1 MRQNEISPKTGKQS
15 HNFKKMSNTN
25 SRKSL
30 SIKPAEGEDIMKATG
45 IVRRIDD
52 LGRIVIP
59 KEIRKTLKVKEGMPL
74 EIYTDK
80 EGGIILRKF
89 LPFSEMS
96 SLSEEFAQCVAQQMG
111 NAVFVTD
118 REKVVAAVGYTGEDI
133 VGEPISHIL
142 ENILDDRDE
151 RLPLSERNR
160 FIPVIH
166 GMEEHEQICQ
176 AIRSNGQIIGAIII
190 QAKDRKQRLG
200 ESEKKI
206 ALVAAEFLGKQVSV

>member
-1 MRQNEISPKTGKQS
+1 
-15 HNFKKMSNTN
+15 
-25 SRKSL
+25 
-30 SIKPAEGEDIMKATG
+30 MKATG

-118 REKVVAAVGYTGEDI
+118 REKVVAAAGYTGEDI

-176 AIRSNGQIIGAIII
+176 VIRSNGQIIGAIII
-190 QAKDRKQRLG
+190 QARDMRKTLLNFVIPQRYGSKTPKGINIAMLP
-200 ESEKKI
+200 KI
-206 ALVAAEFLGKQVSV
+206 CTSQKSRRYLMLMFSKRFRTSQNGTSSA

>member
-1 MRQNEISPKTGKQS
+1 
-15 HNFKKMSNTN
+15 
-25 SRKSL
+25 
-30 SIKPAEGEDIMKATG
+30 MKATG

-118 REKVVAAVGYTGEDI
+118 REKVVAAAGYTGEDI

-176 AIRSNGQIIGAIII
+176 AIRSNGQIIGAIINR
-190 QAKDRKQRLG
+190 Q
-200 ESEKKI
+200 KI
-206 ALVAAEFLGKQVSV
+206 ENNDWGNRRRRSPLWRRNFWENR

>member
-1 MRQNEISPKTGKQS
+1 
-15 HNFKKMSNTN
+15 
-25 SRKSL
+25 
-30 SIKPAEGEDIMKATG
+30 MKATG

-118 REKVVAAVGYTGEDI
+118 REKVVAAAGYTGEDI

-160 FIPVIH
+160 FIPVFH

-190 QAKDRKQRLG
+190 QAKDRKHRLG

>member
-1 MRQNEISPKTGKQS
+1 
-15 HNFKKMSNTN
+15 
-25 SRKSL
+25 
-30 SIKPAEGEDIMKATG
+30 MKATG

-59 KEIRKTLKVKEGMPL
+59 KEIRRTLKVKEGMPL

-118 REKVVAAVGYTGEDI
+118 REKVVAVAGYTGEDI

-206 ALVAAEFLGKQVSV
+206 ALVAAEFFGKQVSV

>member
-1 MRQNEISPKTGKQS
+1 
-15 HNFKKMSNTN
+15 
-25 SRKSL
+25 
-30 SIKPAEGEDIMKATG
+30 MKATG

-118 REKVVAAVGYTGEDI
+118 REKVVAAAGYTGEDI

-151 RLPLSERNR
+151 RLPLSERNLLYS
-160 FIPVIH
+160 
-166 GMEEHEQICQ
+166 GN
-176 AIRSNGQIIGAIII
+176 SWNG
-190 QAKDRKQRLG
+190 RT
-200 ESEKKI
+200 
-206 ALVAAEFLGKQVSV
+206 

>member
-1 MRQNEISPKTGKQS
+1 
-15 HNFKKMSNTN
+15 
-25 SRKSL
+25 
-30 SIKPAEGEDIMKATG
+30 MKATG

-96 SLSEEFAQCVAQQMG
+96 SLSEEFALCVAQQMG

>member
-1 MRQNEISPKTGKQS
+1 
-15 HNFKKMSNTN
+15 
-25 SRKSL
+25 
-30 SIKPAEGEDIMKATG
+30 
-45 IVRRIDD
+45 
-52 LGRIVIP
+52 
-59 KEIRKTLKVKEGMPL
+59 MPL

-118 REKVVAAVGYTGEDI
+118 REKVVAAAGYTGEDI

-166 GMEEHEQICQ
+166 GMEEHEQICRNPKQWTDNWSDYYTGKRQKTTTGGIGEEDRPCGGGIFGKTGECVINSSLPQ
-176 AIRSNGQIIGAIII
+176 ANRRAPKREDTVN
-190 QAKDRKQRLG
+190 
-200 ESEKKI
+200 
-206 ALVAAEFLGKQVSV
+206 

>member
-1 MRQNEISPKTGKQS
+1 
-15 HNFKKMSNTN
+15 
-25 SRKSL
+25 
-30 SIKPAEGEDIMKATG
+30 MKATG

-118 REKVVAAVGYTGEDI
+118 RESCCCCRIHRRGYCRRTNQ
-133 VGEPISHIL
+133 SY
-142 ENILDDRDE
+142 
-151 RLPLSERNR
+151 
-160 FIPVIH
+160 
-166 GMEEHEQICQ
+166 
-176 AIRSNGQIIGAIII
+176 IREYFG
-190 QAKDRKQRLG
+190 
-200 ESEKKI
+200 
-206 ALVAAEFLGKQVSV
+206 

>member
-1 MRQNEISPKTGKQS
+1 
-15 HNFKKMSNTN
+15 
-25 SRKSL
+25 
-30 SIKPAEGEDIMKATG
+30 MKATG

-96 SLSEEFAQCVAQQMG
+96 SLSEEFAQCVAQPMG

-118 REKVVAAVGYTGEDI
+118 REKVVAAAGYTGEDI

-151 RLPLSERNR
+151 RLPLSERHR
-160 FIPVIH
+160 VTPVIH

>member
-1 MRQNEISPKTGKQS
+1 
-15 HNFKKMSNTN
+15 
-25 SRKSL
+25 
-30 SIKPAEGEDIMKATG
+30 MKATG

-118 REKVVAAVGYTGEDI
+118 REKVVAAAGYTGEDI

-166 GMEEHEQICQ
+166 DMEEHEQICQ

>member
-1 MRQNEISPKTGKQS
+1 
-15 HNFKKMSNTN
+15 
-25 SRKSL
+25 
-30 SIKPAEGEDIMKATG
+30 
-45 IVRRIDD
+45 
-52 LGRIVIP
+52 
-59 KEIRKTLKVKEGMPL
+59 
-74 EIYTDK
+74 
-80 EGGIILRKF
+80 
-89 LPFSEMS
+89 
-96 SLSEEFAQCVAQQMG
+96 MG
-111 NAVFVTD
+111 NAAVVTD
-118 REKVVAAVGYTGEDI
+118 REKVVAAAGYTGEDI

>member
-1 MRQNEISPKTGKQS
+1 
-15 HNFKKMSNTN
+15 MSNTN

-30 SIKPAEGEDIMKATG
+30 SIKPEYGEDIMKATG

-118 REKVVAAVGYTGEDI
+118 REKVVAAAGYTGEDI

-160 FIPVIH
+160 FIPVID